1 MQYNL
6 QIHDIIAYIMP
17 ALQMLWKLVCVSALI
32 VCINFVVVQFIVH
45 VFDTVI
51 ANIICNYITMPGV
64 VHHELSHAVAAFIF
78 GAKIKKIRILPNK
91 DSLGE
96 VFIQPRGPKV
106 LQALQLSMSAIAPMV
121 FGSATL
127 YCMFAW
133 MLPYI
138 LSVPGKIIF
147 YYFAISIFIHMTM
160 SLTDI
165 KRLLEGIIPTGLI
178 VLIIMIIA
186 VHA

>member
-17 ALQMLWKLVCVSALI
+17 ALQMLWKLVCVYVLI
-32 VCINFVVVQFIVH
+32 VCINFVFVQFIVH

-51 ANIICNYITMPGV
+51 ANVICNYITMPGV

-96 VFIQPRGPKV
+96 VFIQP
-106 LQALQLSMSAIAPMV
+106 QLISTQCEMSCETGVRNSRRI
-121 FGSATL
+121 FSASPV
-127 YCMFAW
+127 CAR
-133 MLPYI
+133 
-138 LSVPGKIIF
+138 
-147 YYFAISIFIHMTM
+147 IHMSFVIAASIVM
-160 SLTDI
+160 S
-165 KRLLEGIIPTGLI
+165 
-178 VLIIMIIA
+178 
-186 VHA
+186 